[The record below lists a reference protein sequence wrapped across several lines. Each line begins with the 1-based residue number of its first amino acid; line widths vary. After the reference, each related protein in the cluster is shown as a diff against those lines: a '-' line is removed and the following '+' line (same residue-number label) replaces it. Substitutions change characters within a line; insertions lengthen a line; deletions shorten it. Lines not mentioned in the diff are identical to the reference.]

1 VVLELSIDHLW
12 AIRAHAGTYPDECGL
27 LLGNLS
33 KDNKTLVE
41 VMATEN
47 AWSAETAES
56 FQMIDPNLLV
66 STNAALS
73 RL

>member
-1 VVLELSIDHLW
+1 MLK
-12 AIRAHAGTYPDECGL
+12 TYPDECCGL

-33 KDNKTLVE
+33 RDNKTLVE

-66 STNAALS
+66 STKRS
-73 RL
+73 HYDHRK